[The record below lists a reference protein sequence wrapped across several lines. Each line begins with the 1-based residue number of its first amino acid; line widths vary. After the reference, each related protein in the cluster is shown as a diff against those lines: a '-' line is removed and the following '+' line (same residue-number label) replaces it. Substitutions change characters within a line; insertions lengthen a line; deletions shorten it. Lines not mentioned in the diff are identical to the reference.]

1 MMTIRLS
8 SLRTRLIVAYTGLI
22 LLGFGM
28 LTLLAGSQLSAA
40 VRSDYEDR
48 LVSET
53 NLVAEGVRQYLSQN
67 TSGINQSVID
77 AALAAYQGQIE
88 GQLSFDAEGRRDF
101 PPGNFPPEGANNGQG
116 PNNPQQQNNRQTSV
130 QEQNGDLLI
139 TAPILINA
147 RMIGRLNV
155 RVPNSSVNNAVA
167 QRWLEL
173 GIGLLALALLSI
185 GASVWLSNT
194 LIRPLRTLRQSALRL
209 SQGDFSERIAYTGVD
224 EVTEVVSAF
233 NEMAFQVESMLEE
246 QRAFA
251 SNTSH
256 ELRTPLTT
264 IRLRTEALR
273 DDSTMDSETQRQYV
287 IEVDDEVK
295 RLSSLVTDLTL
306 LSRLDAGRAELGS
319 EQIDF
324 VRFAEQIERQ
334 MRAQAQHSGIEL
346 TLVTPAVPII
356 MQGSLSHLTVIFRNL
371 LDNALKYSSSGT
383 KIEWR
388 IDLEAERV
396 HSQLIDQGRGIAPE
410 HLPHVFERFYRADK
424 ARSREIP
431 GTGLGLALVK
441 SIVDTYK
448 GEIRIESAGKDH
460 GTMIHVW
467 LPLTHPQTAGDER
480 LSTPERGGFH

>member
-1 MMTIRLS
+1 MSIHLS

-28 LTLLAGSQLSAA
+28 LTVLAGSQLSSA
-40 VRSDYEDR
+40 VRSDYQNR

-53 NLVAEGVRQYLSQN
+53 NLVGEGIRQYLTNNTNGTISQ
-67 TSGINQSVID
+67 TDID
-77 AALAAYQGQIE
+77 AALAAYQSQIE
-88 GQLSFDAEGRRDF
+88 GTLTFSVETRRGF
-101 PPGNFPPEGANNGQG
+101 PFGGNTPPFGANNPPGDNNPPQDGRGRDGQG
-116 PNNPQQQNNRQTSV
+116 QGQASV
-130 QEQNGDLLI
+130 QQENGDLLI
-139 TAPILINA
+139 SDPIMLSATIL
-147 RMIGRLNV
+147 GRLEV
-155 RVPNSSVNNAVA
+155 RVPDSNIDNAVL

-173 GIGLLALALLSI
+173 GGGLLALTLLAI

-194 LIRPLRTLRQSALRL
+194 LIRPLRTLRQSALRV
-209 SQGDFSERIAYTGVD
+209 SQGDFSQRIAYTGVD

-273 DDSTMDSETQRQYV
+273 DDPALDAETQRQYV

-295 RLSSLVTDLTL
+295 RLSGLVTDLTL

-334 MRAQAQHSGIEL
+334 MRAQAQQNNIQL
-346 TLVTPAVPII
+346 TVVVTPPTPII
-356 MQGSLSHLTVIFRNL
+356 LQGSLSHLNVLFRNL
-371 LDNALKYSSSGT
+371 LDNAIKYSPHDT

-388 IDLEAERV
+388 IDIEAGRV
-396 HSQLIDQGRGIAPE
+396 HSQIIDQGRGIAPE

-441 SIVDTYK
+441 SIVDAYN
-448 GEIRIESAGKDH
+448 GEIRIESKGKDQ
-460 GTMIHVW
+460 GTTVHVS
-467 LPLTHPQTAGDER
+467 LPLIVAKAAI
-480 LSTPERGGFH
+480 

>member
-1 MMTIRLS
+1 MTIRLS

-22 LLGFGM
+22 LVGFGM
-28 LTLLAGSQLSAA
+28 LTLLAGSQLSSA
-40 VRSDYEDR
+40 VRSDYQDR

-53 NLVAEGVRQYLSQN
+53 NLVAEGIRQKLGQN
-67 TSGINQSVID
+67 SSGEVDQAEID
-77 AALAAYQGQIE
+77 AALAAYQSQIE
-88 GQLSFDAEGRRDF
+88 GTVTFDTDARRDF
-101 PPGNFPPEGANNGQG
+101 PPGNNPPQGANSPPAQ
-116 PNNPQQQNNRQTSV
+116 NNPPPQNNRGGASV
-130 QEQNGDLLI
+130 QQQNGDLLI
-139 TAPILINA
+139 TAPITVEGKIL
-147 RMIGRLNV
+147 GRLEV
-155 RVPNSSVNNAVA
+155 RVPSSSVDNAVA

-173 GIGLLALALLSI
+173 AIGLLAMTLLSI

-209 SQGDFSERIAYTGVD
+209 SQGDFSQRIAYTGVD

-273 DDSTMDSETQRQYV
+273 DDPALDAETQRQYV

-295 RLSSLVTDLTL
+295 RLSGLVTDLTL

-324 VRFAEQIERQ
+324 VRFAEQLERQ
-334 MRAQAQHSGIEL
+334 MRAQAQTNGIQL
-346 TLVTPAVPII
+346 TVVTPAVPII
-356 MQGSLSHLTVIFRNL
+356 LQGSLSHLSVIFRNL
-371 LDNALKYSSSGT
+371 IDNAIKYSAANT

-388 IDLEAERV
+388 IDMDGARV
-396 HSQLIDQGRGIAPE
+396 HSQIIDQGRGIAPE

-441 SIVDTYK
+441 SIVDAYK
-448 GEIRIESAGKDH
+448 GEIRIESAGKEA
-460 GTMIHVW
+460 GTTIHVW
-467 LPLTHPQTAGDER
+467 LPLTVSQTTAEGER
-480 LSTPERGGFH
+480 

>member
-1 MMTIRLS
+1 MSIHLS

-28 LTLLAGSQLSAA
+28 LTLLAGTQLSSA
-40 VRSDYEDR
+40 VRSDYENR

-53 NLVAEGVRQYLSQN
+53 NLVAEGVRQYLTNN
-67 TSGINQSVID
+67 TSGTISQADIN
-77 AALAAYQGQIE
+77 AALAAYQSQIE
-88 GQLSFDAEGRRDF
+88 GVVTFNTEVRPAF
-101 PPGNFPPEGANNGQG
+101 PFGGNSPPFGGNNPPPGANNLPGNGRGRGGQASL
-116 PNNPQQQNNRQTSV
+116 QQ
-130 QEQNGDLLI
+130 QNGDLLI
-139 TAPILINA
+139 TDPIMLSGN
-147 RMIGRLNV
+147 MIGRLEV
-155 RVPNSSVNNAVA
+155 RVPESSVDNAVL

-173 GIGLLALALLSI
+173 GGGLIALTLLAI

-194 LIRPLRTLRQSALRL
+194 LIRPLRTLRQSALRV
-209 SQGDFSERIAYTGVD
+209 SQGDFSQRIAYTGVD

-233 NEMAFQVESMLEE
+233 NDMAFQVESMLEE

-273 DDSTMDSETQRQYV
+273 DDPALDAETQRQYV

-295 RLSSLVTDLTL
+295 RLSGLVTDLTL

-334 MRAQAQHSGIEL
+334 MRAQAQQNKIQL
-346 TLVTPAVPII
+346 TIVTPPTPII
-356 MQGSLSHLTVIFRNL
+356 LQGSLSHLNVLFRNL
-371 LDNALKYSSSGT
+371 LDNAIKYSGSGT
-383 KIEWR
+383 TVEWR
-388 IDLEAERV
+388 IDLEAERI
-396 HSQLIDQGRGIAPE
+396 HSQIIDQGSGIAPE

-441 SIVDTYK
+441 SIVDAYK
-448 GEIRIESAGKDH
+448 GEIRIESNGKDQ
-460 GTMIHVW
+460 GTTVHVW
-467 LPLTHPQTAGDER
+467 LPLIVKKSAD
-480 LSTPERGGFH
+480 GGR

>member
-1 MMTIRLS
+1 MS

-28 LTLLAGSQLSAA
+28 LTVLAGSQLSSA
-40 VRSDYEDR
+40 VRSDYQDR

-53 NLVAEGVRQYLSQN
+53 NLVAEGVRQYLNKNAGSTIDQ
-67 TSGINQSVID
+67 TEID
-77 AALAAYQGQIE
+77 AALAIYQGQIE
-88 GQLSFDAEGRRDF
+88 GAVSFEADARPNFAPGNNP
-101 PPGNFPPEGANNGQG
+101 PPGS
-116 PNNPQQQNNRQTSV
+116 NNPPLQNRAGQPNIQQ
-130 QEQNGDLLI
+130 QNGDLLI
-139 TAPILINA
+139 SAPITVDS
-147 RMIGRLNV
+147 RMLGRLEV
-155 RVPNSSVNNAVA
+155 RVPSSSVDQAVT

-173 GIGLLALALLSI
+173 AAGLLTLTLLAI

-273 DDSTMDSETQRQYV
+273 DDPSLDGDTQRQYV

-324 VRFAEQIERQ
+324 VRFAEQSERQ
-334 MRAQAQHSGIEL
+334 MRAHAQQSRIEL
-346 TLVTPAVPII
+346 ALVTPAAPII

-371 LDNALKYSSSGT
+371 LDNAIKYSPSGT

-388 IDLEAERV
+388 IDLEGGRV
-396 HSQLIDQGRGIAPE
+396 HSQMIDQGRGIAAE

-441 SIVDTYK
+441 SIVDAYN
-448 GEIRIESAGKDH
+448 GEIRVESAGKDQ
-460 GTMIHVW
+460 GTTVHIW
-467 LPLTHPQTAGDER
+467 LPLTHPQKAIGD
-480 LSTPERGGFH
+480 HD